1 MIKKGFFAIQ
11 SKVRRFA
18 GLLIGAHDWIRTSTP
33 VGTTPSRWRVY
44 QFHHVGI
51 FYLNERMKSFGG
63 KDNAFHFL
71 FE

>member
-1 MIKKGFFAIQ
+1 
-11 SKVRRFA
+11 
-18 GLLIGAHDWIRTSTP
+18 
-33 VGTTPSRWRVY
+33 
-44 QFHHVGI
+44 VGI